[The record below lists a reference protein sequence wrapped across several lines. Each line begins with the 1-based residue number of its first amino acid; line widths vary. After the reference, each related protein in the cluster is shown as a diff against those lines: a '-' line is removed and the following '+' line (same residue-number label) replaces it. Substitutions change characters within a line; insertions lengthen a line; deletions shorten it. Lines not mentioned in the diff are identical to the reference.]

1 MKTLFL
7 LFSLLLLVTCF
18 PVKAQSK
25 GRENAVS
32 FAVNVPTGNFSTTHF
47 IGIAADYSPA
57 RHRFGL
63 LKLKRFALT
72 WAGGAAYYFGK
83 KISAIDYTYHYRS
96 YIFIHVYG
104 GILYKPAKKTNLV
117 LYAGP
122 GAGIYHGDWRFTFGS
137 KLEMNYFI
145 NQHFGIAPGILLMK
159 ENGTDALWA
168 ASLKGILFF

>member
-83 KISAIDYTYHYRS
+83 KYLLSIIRIITAVTFLFTYM
-96 YIFIHVYG
+96 
-104 GILYKPAKKTNLV
+104 A
-117 LYAGP
+117 
-122 GAGIYHGDWRFTFGS
+122 
-137 KLEMNYFI
+137 EYFI
-145 NQHFGIAPGILLMK
+145 NLQRRQ
-159 ENGTDALWA
+159 
-168 ASLKGILFF
+168 ILFYTRAPEQGSIMAIGDSPSEVNWK